1 LSGVSTIVFV
11 DLNLLPY
18 KARATVLA
26 DELRNTLSLKKGEH
40 LGELV
45 MHGAGRQLL
54 LVAKEDEAKEV
65 LSLDVFGEG
74 FGAALFE
81 VLE

>member
-1 LSGVSTIVFV
+1 MSTIVFV

-54 LVAKEDEAKEV
+54 LVAKEDGEAKEV